1 MYIEQKLSISR
12 LSAKIYIIRKY
23 MSDTS
28 IKEKTGTPI
37 RGADVLGT
45 GRILP
50 LIVKFSIPA
59 IIGMLVGSL
68 YNIVDQI
75 FIGQKV
81 GVLGNAATNVAFPLV
96 TICMAVALLIGIG
109 TATNF
114 SLELGRGNKEKAAYF
129 AGNGITINIIC
140 GLCIA
145 VLAKIF
151 IIPLLHVFGA
161 TATVFSYAKTYTG
174 ITIVGIPFLLFGVA
188 GNNLVRAD
196 GAPATSMFVMLAG
209 AVANV
214 FLDALFMYGF
224 NWGIAGAA
232 WATVISQML
241 SALLL
246 AIYLIHTKSVK
257 LSRRNFIPSFAY
269 IKLIAYMGFASA
281 INQIAMASFQIVMN
295 NVLVYYGA
303 KSVYGSDIP
312 LACVGVITK
321 VNMLL
326 MGIVIGISQGCQP
339 IFGFNYGAK
348 KYHRVKNAYKDAA
361 VIATVISVVAWIC
374 FLVFPRQITALFGNG
389 NELYFHFAEQYFRIF
404 MVLTFLN
411 GIQPLTSNFFASI
424 GKAKLGA
431 AMSLTR
437 QVLFLIPLIVILPIF
452 FGIDGVLYAGPVAD
466 CAAFIFAVT
475 FVSREMHLLTVKE

>member
-1 MYIEQKLSISR
+1 MTTIS
-12 LSAKIYIIRKY
+12 
-23 MSDTS
+23 M
-28 IKEKTGTPI
+28 KEKKEIPV
-37 RGADVLGT
+37 RGAAVLGT
-45 GRILP
+45 GQILP
-50 LIVKFSIPA
+50 LIVKFSVPA

-96 TICMAVALLIGIG
+96 TICMAAALLIGIG
-109 TATNF
+109 TATNY
-114 SLELGRGNKEKAAYF
+114 SLELGRGNKENAAEF
-129 AGNGITINIIC
+129 AGNGITLNVLC
-140 GLCIA
+140 GFSIA

-161 TATVFSYAKTYTG
+161 TSTVFPYAETYTS
-174 ITIVGIPFLLFGVA
+174 ITIIGIPFLLFSVA

-196 GAPATSMFVMLAG
+196 GAPATSMLVMLAG
-209 AVANV
+209 AVTNI

-232 WATVISQML
+232 WATVISQLL
-241 SALLL
+241 SAVLLV
-246 AIYLIHTKSVK
+246 IYLFHIRSVTLNCRHFI
-257 LSRRNFIPSFAY
+257 LSFRHVKF
-269 IKLIAYMGFASA
+269 IAYMGFASA

-348 KYHRVKNAYKDAA
+348 KYRRVKKAYMNAAL
-361 VIATVISVVAWIC
+361 IATIISVAAWIC
-374 FLVFPRQITALFGNG
+374 FLVFPRQITSIFGTG
-389 NELYFHFAEQYFRIF
+389 NELYFRFAEQYFRIF

-437 QVLFLIPLIVILPIF
+437 QVLFLIPLVLILPLF
-452 FGIDGVLYAGPVAD
+452 FGINGVLYAGPVAD

-475 FVSREMHLLTVKE
+475 FVSREMHTLSADKQVLS

>member
-1 MYIEQKLSISR
+1 MEK
-12 LSAKIYIIRKY
+12 
-23 MSDTS
+23 
-28 IKEKTGTPI
+28 KTGDSVC
-37 RGADVLGT
+37 GAAILGT
-45 GRILP
+45 GQILP
-50 LIVKFSIPA
+50 LIIKFSVPA
-59 IIGMLVGSL
+59 VIGMLVGSL

-96 TICMAVALLIGIG
+96 TICMAIALMIGIG

-114 SLELGRGNKEKAAYF
+114 SLELGRGNKEKASFF
-129 AGNGITINIIC
+129 AGNGIMLTVLC
-140 GLCIA
+140 GFGIA
-145 VLAKIF
+145 ILAKIC

-161 TATVFSYAKTYTG
+161 TSTVFPYAETYTG
-174 ITIVGIPFLLFGVA
+174 ITIVGIPFLLFTVA

-196 GAPATSMFVMLAG
+196 GAPTTSMLIMLSG
-209 AVANV
+209 GVANI

-232 WATVISQML
+232 WATVISQLL

-246 AIYLIHTKSVK
+246 VIYLFHIKSVRLNRIHFL
-257 LSRRNFIPSFAY
+257 LSFKYVKFIAF
-269 IKLIAYMGFASA
+269 MGFAAA
-281 INQIAMASFQIVMN
+281 INQLAMALFQIVMN

-339 IFGFNYGAK
+339 IFGFNYGAQ
-348 KYHRVKNAYKDAA
+348 KYHRVKSAYKDAV
-361 VIATVISVVAWIC
+361 VIATVISVAAWIC
-374 FLVFPRQITALFGNG
+374 FLVFPRQITGLFGNG
-389 NELYFHFAEQYFRIF
+389 SELYFHFAEQYFRIF
-404 MVLTFLN
+404 MILTFLN
-411 GIQPLTSNFFASI
+411 GIQPLTSNFFSSI

-437 QVLFLIPLIVILPIF
+437 QVLFLIPLVLILPLF
-452 FGIDGVLYAGPVAD
+452 FGINGVLYAGPVAD
-466 CAAFIFAVT
+466 CAAFIFAVM
-475 FVSREMHLLTVKE
+475 FVSREMHTLTVLQQ

>member
-1 MYIEQKLSISR
+1 LSDISNKKNAD
-12 LSAKIYIIRKY
+12 SA
-23 MSDTS
+23 
-28 IKEKTGTPI
+28 I
-37 RGADVLGT
+37 RGAAVLGS
-45 GRILP
+45 GQILP
-50 LIVKFSIPA
+50 LIVRFSVPA
-59 IIGMLVGSL
+59 VIGMLVGSL

-109 TATNF
+109 TATNY
-114 SLELGRGNKEKAAYF
+114 SLELGRGNKERAAFF
-129 AGNGITINIIC
+129 AGNGIALNILC
-140 GLCIA
+140 GICIA

-161 TATVFSYAKTYTG
+161 TDTVFPYAKTYTA
-174 ITIVGIPFLLFGVA
+174 ITIAGIPFLLFGVA

-196 GAPATSMFVMLAG
+196 GAPATSMLVMLAG
-209 AVANV
+209 AVANI

-224 NWGIAGAA
+224 DWGIAGAA
-232 WATVISQML
+232 WATVISQIL
-241 SALLL
+241 SAVLLV
-246 AIYLIHTKSVK
+246 IYLFHIRSVK
-257 LSRRNFIPSFAY
+257 LNHIHFKLSFNY

-295 NVLVYYGA
+295 NVLVYYGK

-321 VNMLL
+321 INMLL

-348 KYHRVKNAYKDAA
+348 KYHRVKAAYKYAA
-361 VIATVISVVAWIC
+361 VIATAISVTAWIC
-374 FLVFPRQITALFGNG
+374 FLLFPRQITALFGNG
-389 NELYFHFAEQYFRIF
+389 SELYFHFAEQYFRIF

-437 QVLFLIPLIVILPIF
+437 QVLFLIPLIVILPLF
-452 FGIDGVLYAGPVAD
+452 FGIDGVLYAGPAAD

-475 FVSREMHLLTVKE
+475 FVSREMHTLTVNDTPIKS